1 MCCCQAIAIKKGAAG
16 ERNYIDYCID
26 YNIANS
32 PLAKPLYADD
42 VGRAALGLCS
52 DIGGAVT
59 GTTAYVDNGM
69 HCMGLT
75 VDSNSFKEYID
86 KQSGEPWDSWK
97 PDYGFKHNLN

>member
-26 YNIANS
+26 YNIATS

-42 VGRAALGLCS
+42 VGRAALGLCC

-97 PDYGFKHNLN
+97 PDYGFKHNL